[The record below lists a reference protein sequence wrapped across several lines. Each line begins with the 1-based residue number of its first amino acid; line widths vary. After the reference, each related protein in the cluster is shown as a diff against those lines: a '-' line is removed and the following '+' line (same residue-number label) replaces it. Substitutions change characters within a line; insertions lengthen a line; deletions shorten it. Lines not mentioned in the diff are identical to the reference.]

1 MYKII
6 DEAYIDKYVTV
17 TVNALPRL
25 PIKKI
30 IIDEEEYELV
40 PTYTE
45 NIYDI
50 SFLNP
55 KKNISYIG
63 KEVEF
68 IWLTNNQRTIPKD
81 NTREENEQASI

>member
-68 IWLTNNQRTIPKD
+68 I
-81 NTREENEQASI
+81 